1 MPRTSKEFYEHKASS
16 ASMKPELPRLKDMQ
30 ETTGLLDKIKHHNR
44 LPITVNEN
52 CKVHMSADVLDM
64 LLQPHRLSFFY
75 FVYLDG
81 GSETYTIDM
90 EDVTIADNQA
100 VFGVPNQI
108 FCNPPTTHHGENY
121 KLGFDENTLALLPN
135 AFPFL
140 LNPLNTNI
148 ITFDATAKARIK
160 SVFSNLFQLLHAA
173 DKPQHTDVI
182 LAHLNTLL
190 TEFNSAYFDQSAL
203 YQPANPKLAK
213 YIAFKLAVEKQL
225 TAQHDVQGLAAQ
237 LSMTTSSLY
246 NVVKTYSGQSPKE
259 WITSRIMLEAQR
271 KLQYSD
277 VSVKELAYAL
287 GFTDP
292 GYFSRLFRKSTG
304 KNISSFLKAK
314 HDLSPK

>member
-1 MPRTSKEFYEHKASS
+1 
-16 ASMKPELPRLKDMQ
+16 MQ
-30 ETTGLLDKIKHHNR
+30 ETKGLLDKIKHHDR

-52 CKVHMSADVLDM
+52 CKVRMPAEALDM

-75 FVYLDG
+75 FVYLDE

-90 EDVTIADNQA
+90 EDVTISDNQLA
-100 VFGVPNQI
+100 FGVPNQI
-108 FCNPPTTHHGENY
+108 FCNPITSHHSENY
-121 KLGFDENTLALLPN
+121 KLGFDEHTLALLPN
-135 AFPFL
+135 NFPFL

-148 ITFDATAKARIK
+148 ITFDPTAKTRIK

-173 DKPQHTDVI
+173 ERPQHTDVI

-190 TEFNSAYFDQSAL
+190 TEFNSAYFESVEL

-225 TAQHDVQGLAAQ
+225 TVQHDVQGLAAQ
-237 LSMTTSSLY
+237 LSMTAGSLY

-277 VSVKELAYAL
+277 VSVKELAYSL

-304 KNISSFLKAK
+304 KNISAFLREK